1 MYSKSKKKNKIN
13 QNVVVAIIYTIRDNA
28 PPQISYFLYH
38 PDTGKQLD
46 VSICSGTKIAIRT
59 SLFDNSKVDEELV
72 KYFSKL
78 NINIF
83 DINDPFFTDICL
95 NFSKDGKDVP
105 LNDRIKLYFQN
116 VSLCEDGCIYVGINF
131 ETYEVECSCDASGP
145 NTDFD
150 INKIL
155 LDNPLTNEVFGFI
168 KNSNLSVLKCFK
180 QSH

>member
-1 MYSKSKKKNKIN
+1 MKI
-13 QNVVVAIIYTIRDNA
+13 V
-28 PPQISYFLYH
+28 
-38 PDTGKQLD
+38 
-46 VSICSGTKIAIRT
+46 IRT

-131 ETYEVECSCDASGP
+131 ETYEVECSCDASRP

-155 LDNPLTNEVFGFI
+155 LDNPLTNEVFGFL

-180 QSH
+180 QAFNIKFILINYGGLMML